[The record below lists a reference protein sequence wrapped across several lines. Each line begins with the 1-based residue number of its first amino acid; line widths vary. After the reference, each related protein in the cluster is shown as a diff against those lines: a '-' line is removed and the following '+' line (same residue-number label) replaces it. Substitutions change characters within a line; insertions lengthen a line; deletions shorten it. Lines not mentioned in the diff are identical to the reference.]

1 MYLTG
6 ARALCTGRSGTR
18 NRIKHRTEWGA
29 SMAQL
34 KTPTNGQQAL
44 VDKPASPVGNG
55 QVTAADL
62 ARVKYGAGL
71 IGAAF
76 VLLGVVFGVAIMHFR
91 TASDVVA
98 VVGSVATV
106 VGTIVAAFFG
116 IQAASSSKAAAE
128 AGRAHAEQ
136 TARLALGK
144 LDPQA
149 AEDVLSRLQH

>member
-1 MYLTG
+1 MIALMNSNG
-6 ARALCTGRSGTR
+6 GGQAVPDQPARKA
-18 NRIKHRTEWGA
+18 
-29 SMAQL
+29 
-34 KTPTNGQQAL
+34 
-44 VDKPASPVGNG
+44 GNG
-55 QVTAADL
+55 QVDAVDL
-62 ARVKYGAGL
+62 ARIRYGACL
-71 IGAAF
+71 VGAAF
-76 VLLGVVFGVAIMHFR
+76 VLLGVVFGIAIMQFK

-98 VVGSVATV
+98 VIGSVATV

-149 AEDVLSRLQH
+149 AEDVLKGV

>member
-1 MYLTG
+1 
-6 ARALCTGRSGTR
+6 
-18 NRIKHRTEWGA
+18 
-29 SMAQL
+29 MAQL
-34 KTPTNGQQAL
+34 TSPSSGKQAVL
-44 VDKPASPVGNG
+44 DQPARPAGSD

-62 ARVKYGAGL
+62 ARIRYGAGL

-76 VLLGVVFGVAIMHFR
+76 VLLGVVFGVAIMHFKA
-91 TASDVVA
+91 ASDVVA

-149 AEDVLSRLQH
+149 AEDLLNRL

>member
-1 MYLTG
+1 
-6 ARALCTGRSGTR
+6 
-18 NRIKHRTEWGA
+18 
-29 SMAQL
+29 MAQL
-34 KTPTNGQQAL
+34 TSADSDQQAAPNE
-44 VDKPASPVGNG
+44 PATTVAHR
-55 QVTAADL
+55 QVTTVDL
-62 ARVKYGAGL
+62 ARIRYGACL

-76 VLLGVVFGVAIMHFR
+76 VLLGVVFSVAIMHFR

-136 TARLALGK
+136 TARLALSK

-149 AEDVLSRLQH
+149 AEDVLKRL

>member
-1 MYLTG
+1 MVQLTSPG
-6 ARALCTGRSGTR
+6 NS
-18 NRIKHRTEWGA
+18 
-29 SMAQL
+29 
-34 KTPTNGQQAL
+34 QQA
-44 VDKPASPVGNG
+44 VADKQASTAGNG
-55 QVTAADL
+55 QVTAVDL
-62 ARVKYGAGL
+62 ARIRYGACL

-76 VLLGVVFGVAIMHFR
+76 VLLGVVFGVAIMHFK

-116 IQAASSSKAAAE
+116 IQALSSSKAAAE

-149 AEDVLSRLQH
+149 AEELLKRM

>member
-1 MYLTG
+1 MIQLTG
-6 ARALCTGRSGTR
+6 TS
-18 NRIKHRTEWGA
+18 
-29 SMAQL
+29 S
-34 KTPTNGQQAL
+34 GQQA
-44 VDKPASPVGNG
+44 VPDKPAGSAGNG
-55 QVTAADL
+55 QVAAVDL
-62 ARVKYGAGL
+62 ARIRYGACL

-76 VLLGVVFGVAIMHFR
+76 VLLGVVFGVAIMHFK
-91 TASDVVA
+91 TATDVVA

-149 AEDVLSRLQH
+149 AEELLKRL